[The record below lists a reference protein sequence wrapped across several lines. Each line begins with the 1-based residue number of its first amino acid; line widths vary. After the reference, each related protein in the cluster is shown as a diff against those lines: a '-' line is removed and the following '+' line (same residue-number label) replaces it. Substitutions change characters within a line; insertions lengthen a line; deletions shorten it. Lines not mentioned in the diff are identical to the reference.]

1 MRLLSAWHAL
11 PRLVRIVAMR
21 CLMIVPQ
28 MLGITLVAFLL
39 VRLLPGDPARL
50 ILGNFATEDSIR
62 LMREKLG
69 LDQTLPVQAER
80 YLVSVLHGDL
90 GTSPFTSNPVLVDLA
105 QRAPATLELIFYAM
119 LLTVAFAVTMAVLS
133 VVRPGGVADHASRL
147 YGLAAGAIPDFWVA
161 LLLVFFLFHLLGWAP
176 APFGRID
183 ALVTPPPTVTGF
195 LTVDSVVARDMT
207 AFWSASARLV
217 LPVLTIAIVN
227 AAALMKMAQIS
238 FRDAYRSDFVAQMRM
253 SGVPERQ
260 IIRAALR
267 NALPPIIS
275 QTAFITGFLLG
286 AAVLVETIFAW
297 GGLGQYA
304 VQAVVNSDYAAVQG
318 FVLVASAFVLIVY
331 TVADILYELADPRIE
346 V

>member
-1 MRLLSAWHAL
+1 
-11 PRLVRIVAMR
+11 
-21 CLMIVPQ
+21 
-28 MLGITLVAFLL
+28 
-39 VRLLPGDPARL
+39 
-50 ILGNFATEDSIR
+50 
-62 LMREKLG
+62 
-69 LDQTLPVQAER
+69 
-80 YLVSVLHGDL
+80 
-90 GTSPFTSNPVLVDLA
+90 
-105 QRAPATLELIFYAM
+105 
-119 LLTVAFAVTMAVLS
+119 
-133 VVRPGGVADHASRL
+133 
-147 YGLAAGAIPDFWVA
+147 
-161 LLLVFFLFHLLGWAP
+161 
-176 APFGRID
+176 
-183 ALVTPPPTVTGF
+183 
-195 LTVDSVVARDMT
+195 
-207 AFWSASARLV
+207 
-217 LPVLTIAIVN
+217 
-227 AAALMKMAQIS
+227 
-238 FRDAYRSDFVAQMRM
+238 MRM